1 MDFLEIFDSARV
13 PFYDGPFVY
22 DVFSALSNVPEPILI
37 RRLHGRSNIGL
48 SSAEPQG
55 SGP

>member
-1 MDFLEIFDSARV
+1 VDFLEIFDSARV